1 MLYHIAIH
9 RPFPGKTEL
18 LIESMHRFGA
28 AARTQ
33 PGLKEVHTLKDA
45 ASGVLVG
52 FAIWESREAL
62 MAARPALHAVVKDD
76 PFDEWESGPPQMML
90 LEEV

>member
-9 RPFPGKTEL
+9 RPFPDKAHL
-18 LIESMHRFGA
+18 LLQSMHRFGA
-28 AARTQ
+28 TARMQ
-33 PGLKEVHTLKDA
+33 PGLKEVHALKDA
-45 ASGVLVG
+45 ATGALVG

-62 MAARPALHAVVKDD
+62 MAARPALSEAVKND
-76 PFDEWESGPPQMML
+76 PFTDWEPAPPQVML